1 MKSIK
6 ALAYYG
12 VSAIEMLVHFR
23 QVHRLVPLFLS
34 RNISGSQVLR
44 FRNRPLQFIV
54 RSAMDVWSIKE
65 TFIDAFYT
73 RYGTSIEDGWRVIDI
88 GAGIGDFSIFAA
100 HIRPDAVVY
109 AYEPFPESHRLL
121 IENLS
126 LNGIKNVHSFQQAV
140 WSREDQL
147 SLDVSSGEPL
157 QIASQASTSTHQ
169 DDDLL
174 NVQAISLEQ
183 ILGNHHLER
192 VDLLKLDCE
201 GAEYQILMCAP
212 GSVLLKVDR
221 IIMEYHDLDDER
233 NHRKLVSFLQAMDFS
248 VTTNAN
254 FVHEN
259 IGYLY
264 ATRF

>member
-12 VSAIEMLVHFR
+12 VSAFEMLVHFR
-23 QVHRLVPLFLS
+23 QVHRLVPLFIS
-34 RNISGSQVLR
+34 RNKSRSLVLR
-44 FRNRPLQFIV
+44 FRKIPIQFSV
-54 RSAMDVWSIKE
+54 RGAMDVWSIKE

-73 RYGTSIEDGWRVIDI
+73 RYGTPIHDGWQVIDI

-100 HIRPDAVVY
+100 HNRPDAVVY

-126 LNGIKNVHSFQQAV
+126 LNGIENVHPFQQAV
-140 WSREDQL
+140 WSCEDQL
-147 SLDVSSGEPL
+147 SLDVSAGEPL
-157 QIASQASTSTHQ
+157 QIASQTTAGMHE
-169 DDDLL
+169 DDGLIK
-174 NVQAISLEQ
+174 VGAISLEQ
-183 ILGNHHLER
+183 VVDTHHLEQ

-201 GAEYQILMCAP
+201 GAEYEILFCTPA
-212 GSVLLKVDR
+212 SVFLRIDH

-233 NHRKLVSFLQAMDFS
+233 NHRKMISFLQEMGFS
-248 VTTNAN
+248 VNANAN

-264 ATRF
+264 ASRI